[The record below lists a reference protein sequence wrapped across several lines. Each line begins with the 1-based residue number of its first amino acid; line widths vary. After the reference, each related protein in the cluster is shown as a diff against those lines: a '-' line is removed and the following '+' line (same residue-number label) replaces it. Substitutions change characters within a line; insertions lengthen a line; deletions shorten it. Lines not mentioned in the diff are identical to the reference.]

1 MAVNVR
7 IELRRNESSERLIRR
22 FIKKCK
28 KERIIET
35 YREKT
40 AYHVKP
46 SVKRK
51 LKREKA
57 NRERQKLERKKHNKL
72 FR

>member
-1 MAVNVR
+1 MALNTKVS
-7 IELRRNESSERLIRR
+7 IRRNETTERLIRR

-28 KERIIET
+28 KEKILEI
-35 YREKT
+35 YRSRT
-40 AYHVKP
+40 DHYIKP

-51 LKREKA
+51 MKREKA
-57 NRERQKLERKKHNKL
+57 IREQKKLERQKDNKL

>member
-7 IELRRNESSERLIRR
+7 VNLRRGETSERLIRR

-28 KERIIET
+28 RERIVET
-35 YREKT
+35 YRNRT
-40 AYHVKP
+40 DYYIKP
-46 SVKRK
+46 SVKKK

-57 NRERQKLERKKHNKL
+57 IREQEKLQRKRDNKL

>member
-1 MAVNVR
+1 MPINTQV
-7 IELRRNESSERLIRR
+7 ELRRGESSERLIRR

-28 KERIIET
+28 RERIVET
-35 YREKT
+35 YRARTEH
-40 AYHVKP
+40 YIKP

-57 NRERQKLERKKHNKL
+57 IRESQKLQRKKDKKL

>member
-1 MAVNVR
+1 MATNV
-7 IELRRNESSERLIRR
+7 IVELKRNETPERLIRR

-28 KERIIET
+28 RDKVLEI
-35 YREKT
+35 YRAHT
-40 AYHVKP
+40 DHYIKP

-51 LKREKA
+51 LKRQKA
-57 NRERQKLERKKHNKL
+57 QRERQKLERKRDRKL

>member
-1 MAVNVR
+1 MATNVR
-7 IELRRNESSERLIRR
+7 VNARRGETTERLIRR

-28 KERIIET
+28 KEKIVEI
-35 YREKT
+35 YRT
-40 AYHVKP
+40 RTTHHIKP

-51 LKREKA
+51 MKRRKA
-57 NRERQKLERKKHNKL
+57 IRERQKLQTKLNKKL

>member
-1 MAVNVR
+1 MAHNISV
-7 IELRRNESSERLIRR
+7 ELRRGESSERLIRR

-28 KERIIET
+28 RERIVET
-35 YREKT
+35 YRSKT
-40 AYHVKP
+40 DFYIKP

-51 LKREKA
+51 MKSEKA
-57 NRERQKLERKKHNKL
+57 ARERQKLERKKDKKN